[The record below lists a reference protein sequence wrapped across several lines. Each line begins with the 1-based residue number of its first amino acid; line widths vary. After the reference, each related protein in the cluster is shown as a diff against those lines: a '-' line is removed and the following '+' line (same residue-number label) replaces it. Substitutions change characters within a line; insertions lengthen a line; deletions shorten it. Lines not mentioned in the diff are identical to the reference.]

1 MQKKKLLVL
10 HPIIGPYRIDF
21 FNALNE
27 QYDFKCCLFM
37 HKFPTIN
44 YDFTKIE
51 GQLAFKPIYLDV
63 YHITKLGIPKGFFK
77 ILEEFQP
84 DFVMLSECSIRP
96 LIVHLYKLL
105 FRKKF
110 KTITLIDDSY
120 DMAVGG
126 NHFSKAHALAEK
138 IMIPM
143 SDEIV
148 TVEPR
153 VNAFFQKRYGK
164 GIYFPIVANEKR
176 LRALYEKSLP
186 LSYQYIKEYNL
197 EEKKVLLF
205 VGRLIDVKNVKNTI
219 KAFIKANIKDVV
231 FVIVG
236 DGAEMSS
243 LKEAALGC
251 SSVIF
256 TGMLEGEELYAWYN
270 VADVHIL
277 ASYQEPFGA
286 VTNEALIAG
295 CYSVVSKKAGSQCLV
310 KDGVNGF
317 TVDPNNLD
325 DIANGIIKAFNLA
338 GQRDKTKLQASKMLF
353 TFEEC
358 SDRLKKGLDGV
369 LK

>member
-21 FNALNE
+21 FNALND
-27 QYDFKCCLFM
+27 QFDLKCCLFM
-37 HKFPTIN
+37 HKFPTIS
-44 YDFTKIE
+44 YDFSQID
-51 GQLAFKPIYLDV
+51 GQLNFKPIYLDV

-77 ILEEFQP
+77 IIDDFKP
-84 DFVMLSECSIRP
+84 DYVMLSECSIRP
-96 LIVHLYKLL
+96 LFVHLYKFL
-105 FRKKF
+105 FFKKF

-126 NHFSKAHALAEK
+126 NHFSKVHAWAEK

-153 VNAFFQKRYGK
+153 VNDFFRQKYGK

-176 LRALYEKSLP
+176 LRLLYRNALPISQ
-186 LSYQYIKEYNL
+186 QYIKEYNL
-197 EEKKVLLF
+197 ENKRILLF
-205 VGRLIDVKNVKNTI
+205 VGRLIDVKNIRNTI
-219 KAFIKANIKDVV
+219 KAFKKANLANVV

-236 DGAEMSS
+236 EGVELSS
-243 LKEAALGC
+243 LKEEAKKC

-256 TGMLEGEELYAWYN
+256 TGMLEGEALFAWYN
-270 VADVHIL
+270 IADVHIL

-295 CYSVVSKKAGSQCLV
+295 CFSIVSQKAGSQCLV
-310 KDGVNGF
+310 KDGE
-317 TVDPNNLD
+317 
-325 DIANGIIKAFNLA
+325 NGIIIDPNDVGDISRGILKAFNMVQNELNLEDVK
-338 GQRDKTKLQASKMLF
+338 QSKMLNS
-353 TFEEC
+353 FEEYF
-358 SDRLKKGLDGV
+358 DNLKRGLRA
-369 LK
+369 LN

>member
-51 GQLAFKPIYLDV
+51 GQLTFKPIYLDV
-63 YHITKLGIPKGFFK
+63 YHITKLGIPKGFFR

-236 DGAEMSS
+236 DGAEMPT
-243 LKEAALGC
+243 LKETALGC

-270 VADVHIL
+270 IADVHIL
-277 ASYQEPFGA
+277 ASYQEAFGA

-295 CYSVVSKKAGSQCLV
+295 CYSVVSKKAGSTMFGEGWGKWLYC
-310 KDGVNGF
+310 
-317 TVDPNNLD
+317 
-325 DIANGIIKAFNLA
+325 
-338 GQRDKTKLQASKMLF
+338 RS
-353 TFEEC
+353 
-358 SDRLKKGLDGV
+358 
-369 LK
+369 

>member
-21 FNALNE
+21 FNALAE
-27 QYDFKCCLFM
+27 QYELKCCLFM

-44 YDFTKIE
+44 YDFSKIE
-51 GQLAFKPIYLDV
+51 GQLVFKPIYLDV

-77 ILEEFQP
+77 IVEEFKP
-84 DFVMLSECSIRP
+84 DYVMLSECSIRP
-96 LIVHLYKLL
+96 LLVHIYKFL

-120 DMAVGG
+120 DMAVKGH
-126 NHFSKAHALAEK
+126 HFSKVHEWAEK

-143 SDEIV
+143 SNEII

-153 VNAFFQKRYGK
+153 VNAFFQKKYGK

-176 LRALYEKSLP
+176 LRAQYEDALP
-186 LSYQYIKEYNL
+186 LSRKYKTDYNL
-197 EEKKVLLF
+197 ESKRVLLF
-205 VGRLIDVKNVKNTI
+205 VGRLIDVKNIRNTI
-219 KAFIKANIKDVV
+219 RAFLKANIPDTV

-236 DGAEMSS
+236 DGVEMQN
-243 LKEAALGC
+243 LQDEANGN

-256 TGMLEGEELYAWYN
+256 TGMLEGEALFAWYN
-270 VADVHIL
+270 IADVHIL

-295 CYSVVSKKAGSQCLV
+295 CYSVVSEKAGSQCLV

-317 TVDPNNLD
+317 IVHPESVN
-325 DIANGIIKAFNLA
+325 DISNGIIKAFGKLNENSRINL
-338 GQRDKTKLQASKMLF
+338 RPSKMLF
-353 TFEEC
+353 TFDEC
-358 SDRLKKGLDGV
+358 FKNLHIGLDAI
-369 LK
+369 K